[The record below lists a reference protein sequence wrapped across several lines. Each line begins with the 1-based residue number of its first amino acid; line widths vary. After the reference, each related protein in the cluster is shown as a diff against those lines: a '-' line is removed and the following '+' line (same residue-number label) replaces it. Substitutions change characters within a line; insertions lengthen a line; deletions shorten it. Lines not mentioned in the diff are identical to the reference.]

1 MKVEI
6 GDKNYYFTP
15 SGDDAGLLT
24 TLAGTSAGMLK
35 ESSDG
40 LFELDGK
47 KYGFDVASIP
57 DSAFSYSEGS
67 EDDYNFTMSEADAD
81 GSLTAKYYK
90 TDLETG
96 GFCDFPKHQLDRGWR
111 RSKGCRRRGC
121 GSTAE

>member
-1 MKVEI
+1 MHTYNLTELSGDLPEGAVKVEI

-67 EDDYNFTMSEADAD
+67 EDDYNFHNV
-81 GSLTAKYYK
+81 GS
-90 TDLETG
+90 G
-96 GFCDFPKHQLDRGWR
+96 RGR
-111 RSKGCRRRGC
+111 
-121 GSTAE
+121 